1 MRVFKKKMALSLAL
15 AVLVGGLVPQVS
27 WAAQAMPA
35 ESVQVAQK
43 ATANPLL
50 AKENPA
56 KYAGSVWRIDAEN
69 RSRLPHNFRTANSAY
84 RTDADPKKVGEG
96 FEANPPRKGLDT
108 LYASGSAEFS
118 VKEFDKMVPVLKEQA
133 KGPIYIVDLRQE
145 SHGLI
150 NGTAVNWYGERDWGN
165 LGKSKRAVLR
175 DEKTRL
181 EAVKGKAV
189 TMAKLGK
196 AKKPVNPVT
205 VKAESVMSEEQL
217 VKSHG
222 LRYFRIAATDHVWPS
237 AENIDAFIRFTRKL
251 PKDAWLHFHCQAGE
265 GRTTAYMAM
274 YDMMKNP
281 DLPLTTILSRQYLLG
296 GNYVAYRVAT
306 PKVGDWK
313 AAYYNQKADMVAKF
327 YEYVQENHAK
337 GFKKPWHDWLCE
349 HPDTF
354 QRHLI

>member
-1 MRVFKKKMALSLAL
+1 MHVFNKKIMCSLVAAALL
-15 AVLVGGLVPQVS
+15 GGAFLPQS
-27 WAAQAMPA
+27 AFAAKDPVA
-35 ESVQVAQK
+35 SVQSAQS

-56 KYAGSVWRIDAEN
+56 QYKGYIWRIDAAN
-69 RSRLPHNFRTANSAY
+69 KSKLPRNFRTANSAY
-84 RTDADPKKVGEG
+84 RTDADPEKAGEG
-96 FEANPPRKGLDT
+96 FEANPSRKGLAT

-150 NGTAVNWYGERDWGN
+150 NGTAVSWYGERDWGN
-165 LGKSKRAVLR
+165 LGKSKRAALR
-175 DEKTRL
+175 DEKSRL
-181 EAVKGKAV
+181 KAIKGKDV

-196 AKKPVNPVT
+196 AKEPVNPVT

-274 YDMMKNP
+274 YDMMKNEASGM
-281 DLPLTTILSRQYLLG
+281 I
-296 GNYVAYRVAT
+296 
-306 PKVGDWK
+306 VGK
-313 AAYYNQKADMVAKF
+313 
-327 YEYVQENHAK
+327 
-337 GFKKPWHDWLCE
+337 
-349 HPDTF
+349 
-354 QRHLI
+354 

>member
-1 MRVFKKKMALSLAL
+1 MYVWNKKIMCSLAAAAFL
-15 AVLVGGLVPQVS
+15 GGAFLPQS
-27 WAAQAMPA
+27 AFAAKAPVA
-35 ESVQVAQK
+35 SVQSAQS

-50 AKENPA
+50 DKEDPA
-56 KYAGSVWRIDAEN
+56 QYKGYVWRIDSKD
-69 RSRLPHNFRTANSAY
+69 RDKLPRNFRTANSAY
-84 RTDADPKKVGEG
+84 RTDADPKKAGEG
-96 FEANPPRKGLDT
+96 FERNPSRKGLAT

-150 NGTAVNWYGERDWGN
+150 NGTAVSWYGERDWGN
-165 LGKSKRAVLR
+165 LGKSKKAALR
-175 DEKTRL
+175 DERARL
-181 EAVKGKAV
+181 KAVRGKDV

-196 AKKPVNPVT
+196 DKKPVNPVT
-205 VKAESVMSEEQL
+205 VKAESVMTEEQL
-217 VKSHG
+217 VKSRG

-251 PKDAWLHFHCQAGE
+251 PKNAWLHFHCQAGQ

-281 DLPLTTILSRQYLLG
+281 DLSLGTILSRQYLIG
-296 GNYVAYRVAT
+296 NNYVAYRVAA
-306 PKVGDWK
+306 PKDGDWK

-327 YEYVQENHAK
+327 YRYVQEQHAD
-337 GFKKPWHDWLCE
+337 GFRMSWSKWLG
-349 HPDTF
+349 
-354 QRHLI
+354 QQKRH